1 MNLIK
6 VKDYQ
11 EMSNE
16 ACKKVLE
23 KMKELERPV
32 LGLATGSTPVGMYER
47 LIEEFKNNRISF
59 KNVITFNLDEYVG
72 LTKDNPASYHY
83 FMMDKLFN
91 HVDMPLENIHIPNGV
106 AEDLQQECLRYEEM
120 IREAGGIDLQILGI
134 GLNGHIGFNE
144 PGTKFTS
151 RTHVVK
157 LTESTRQA
165 NSRFFNSIDEVPTE
179 AITMGIETIMES
191 KEIILL
197 VSGENKADTVARLL
211 SGQITEE
218 FPASVLHK
226 HENVT
231 VIADEAALRKC
242 QLD

>member
-6 VKDYQ
+6 VKNYQ

-16 ACKKVLE
+16 ACRKVLK
-23 KMKELERPV
+23 KMKEVERPV
-32 LGLATGSTPVGMYER
+32 LGLATGSTPIGLYER
-47 LIEEFKNNRISF
+47 LIEEYRNNRVSF
-59 KNVITFNLDEYVG
+59 KNVVTFNLDEYVG
-72 LTKDNPASYHY
+72 LTKDNPASYY
-83 FMMDKLFN
+83 FFMMEKLFD
-91 HVDMPLENIHIPNGV
+91 HIDIPPENIHIPNGV
-106 AEDLQQECLRYEEM
+106 ADDLHQECVRYEEM
-120 IREAGGIDLQILGI
+120 IREAGQIDLQILGI

-157 LTESTRQA
+157 LTESTRKA

-197 VSGENKADTVARLL
+197 VSGENKAETVARLL
-211 SGQITEE
+211 NGEVSED
-218 FPASVLHK
+218 FPASILHK
-226 HENVT
+226 HKNVT
-231 VIADEAALRKC
+231 VIADEAALKKV
-242 QLD
+242 